1 MHELS
6 IAKSLLDILKE
17 QATCHNIKKATKV
30 RLKIGQF
37 TAVEPSSIRFCFQIL
52 SEKTVFEGA
61 VLEIDETL
69 GDDLSIISMEAE

>member
-17 QATCHNIKKATKV
+17 QAESHNIKKAVKV
-30 RLKIGQF
+30 KLKLGRF
-37 TAVEPSSIRFCFQIL
+37 TAVEPSSLRFCFQIL

-61 VLEIDETL
+61 VLEIDETSGNEL
-69 GDDLSIISMEAE
+69 DLIGMEAE